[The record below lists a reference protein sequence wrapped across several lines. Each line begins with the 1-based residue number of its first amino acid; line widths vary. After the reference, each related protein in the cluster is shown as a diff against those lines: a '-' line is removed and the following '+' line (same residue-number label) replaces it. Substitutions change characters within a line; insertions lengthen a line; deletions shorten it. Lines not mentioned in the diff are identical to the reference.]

1 MSTYDPYSSSGDDG
15 MAAKKPPKPSTA
27 WMITV
32 ADLFSLMLTFF
43 VLLYSMSVI
52 QKDKWDAISQSLMQ
66 RMQVQIDEEVPT
78 TMPSDFDV
86 MRADFIYARGLDYL
100 SKVIDERLAA
110 TPAFEG
116 VIVTRGENRITLS
129 LTSDTLFAKGSA
141 RLSPAS
147 QRTLRQI
154 GIFLTGIGNRVTIEG
169 HTDPSP
175 VHNASYPSN
184 WELSMARASAVA
196 TALRNIG
203 YPYTIDV
210 YGLGSSRYGELSD
223 MSSARREA
231 LARRVDIIV
240 RETVAKY

>member
-1 MSTYDPYSSSGDDG
+1 MSTYDPYSSGGDDG
-15 MAAKKPPKPSTA
+15 LSAKKPPRPSTA

-66 RMQVQIDEEVPT
+66 QLQVQIDEEVPT
-78 TMPSDFDV
+78 TMPSDYAM

-100 SKVIDERLAA
+100 NKVIDERLAS

-116 VIVTRGENRITLS
+116 VIVTRGEDRITLS
-129 LTSDTLFAKGSA
+129 LTSDTLFSKGSA

-154 GIFLTGIGNRVTIEG
+154 GLFLGGIGNRVTIEG
-169 HTDPSP
+169 HTDRSP

-184 WELSMARASAVA
+184 WELSMARAAAVA
-196 TALRNIG
+196 NALRATG

-210 YGLGSSRYGELSD
+210 YGLGSSRYSELAD
-223 MSSARREA
+223 MRPEQRDA